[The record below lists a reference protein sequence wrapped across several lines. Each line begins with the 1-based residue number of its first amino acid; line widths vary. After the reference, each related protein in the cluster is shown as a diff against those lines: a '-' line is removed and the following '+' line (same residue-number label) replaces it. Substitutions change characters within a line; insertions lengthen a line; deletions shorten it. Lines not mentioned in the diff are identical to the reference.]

1 MRVRSSIRGARPLAQ
16 PFDRSMAYL
25 ELAVTAIALCA
36 AAALFLV
43 R

>member
-25 ELAVTAIALCA
+25 ELAVSAVALCA
-36 AAALFLV
+36 AAVLFLV
-43 R
+43 H